1 MGKLNKVNGASYL
14 ASWISRVDNHD
25 GPDFAPETLV

>member
-1 MGKLNKVNGASYL
+1 MGELNKVNCASYL
-14 ASWISRVDNHD
+14 ASWISRVDYHD